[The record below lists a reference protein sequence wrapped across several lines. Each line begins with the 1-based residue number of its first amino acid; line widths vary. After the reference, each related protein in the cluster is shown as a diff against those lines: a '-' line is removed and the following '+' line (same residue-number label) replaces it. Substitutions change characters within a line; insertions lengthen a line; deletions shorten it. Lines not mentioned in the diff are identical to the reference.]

1 VERIDIDG
9 FLSHLTNLPEKG
21 ELLTLINNL
30 IMKQIK
36 LISEQKSDISL
47 PIENYFAS
55 SEIQQLIDDN
65 KMLNK
70 LLHK

>member
-1 VERIDIDG
+1 
-9 FLSHLTNLPEKG
+9 
-21 ELLTLINNL
+21 
-30 IMKQIK
+30 MKQIK